1 VLLPLQLL
9 QGLPQ
14 EKLQRHLGCSLR
26 TEIKRKKDKEK
37 KNTVKEPS

>member
-14 EKLQRHLGCSLR
+14 EKLQRHLGCR
-26 TEIKRKKDKEK
+26 FKTEIKRKRDKEK
-37 KNTVKEPS
+37 KNIVKETS